1 MGRFFKHLFITLA
14 AFIVA
19 TLLFLVVI
27 VGGLTA
33 AITMLTPKV
42 EPIKKGTLLE
52 INMDEAILDAP
63 QTPSLLDLQG
73 FVFGSTPKISTLSM
87 LKVLEAAATDPNIT
101 AISLRLDGLESL
113 PLATAEELRVAL
125 EEFTQVSQKPIYAYA
140 ESYSQVEYYLATVAK
155 KIFIHPLGQIEWQGI
170 SMNTLFYGDLISH
183 IGAKVEVFRPKS
195 CNFKSAVEPYTRSS
209 MSSDSREQNLR
220 LVDILWD
227 GVVGQ
232 VSLSR
237 SISEEQLRRVARDR
251 IVVEAD
257 ESKQIGMVDEV
268 AYEDLYIKTLEE
280 AGIVVD
286 DDGKMRR
293 VTLASYA
300 YRMESS
306 SSMMESELLDMGGD
320 KIAVIYVDGT
330 IVDGESESNGGGEK
344 MVGSLT
350 VVKQLRKA
358 RYDDDIKGVVLRVNS
373 PGGSAMA
380 ADVMWR
386 EVELLKQKK
395 MVVVSMGSYAAS
407 GGYYISAPA
416 DAILADRYT
425 LTGSIGVFGMM
436 VDCEEAISRHLHIN
450 IDGVG
455 SSPSADFGRMP
466 RAITPLERAAMMRS
480 VDQIYDTFTEK
491 VSQGRNLPIGVVNVL
506 AGGRVWSGVEAES
519 CGLVDGIGGL
529 KSALNLVVDRADL
542 SGKEYQIIEL
552 NESSDELEML
562 LTSLGV
568 SMKGSFIGGLADQ
581 YLTRATNELRLL
593 DSSNGIMMLT
603 SERLSR

>member
-19 TLLFLVVI
+19 TLLFLIAI
-27 VGGLTA
+27 VGGIVAT
-33 AITMLTPKV
+33 ITILTPEV
-42 EPIKKGTLLE
+42 EPLKRGTVLE
-52 INMDEAILDAP
+52 INMNEAIIDAP
-63 QTPSLLDLQG
+63 QSPSLLDLQG
-73 FVFGSTPKISTLSM
+73 WVFGATPKTSTLSM

-101 AISLRLDGLESL
+101 AISLRLDGLEFI
-113 PLATAEELRVAL
+113 PLTTAEELRVAL
-125 EEFTQVSQKPIYAYA
+125 EVFSATSEKPIYAYG
-140 ESYSQVEYYLATVAK
+140 ESYSQVEYYLATAAK
-155 KIFIHPLGQIEWQGI
+155 RIFIHPLGQIEWQGVA
-170 SMNTLFYGDLISH
+170 MNTMFYGDLISH

-195 CNFKSAVEPYTRSS
+195 CNFKSAVEPYTRGS
-209 MSSDSREQNLR
+209 MSSDSREQSLR
-220 LVDILWD
+220 LVDVLWD
-227 GVVGQ
+227 GIVGQ
-232 VSLSR
+232 VSLAR
-237 SISEEQLRRVARDR
+237 TISEEQLRRVARDR

-257 ESKQIGMVDEV
+257 ESKQLGMVDEV

-293 VTLASYA
+293 VTLANYA
-300 YRMESS
+300 SRMESGDF
-306 SSMMESELLDMGGD
+306 LDMGGD

-330 IVDGESESNGGGEK
+330 IVDGESESSGGAEK
-344 MVGSLT
+344 LVGSAT
-350 VVKQLRKA
+350 IVNQLRKA

-386 EVELLKQKK
+386 EVELLKQQK

-436 VDCEEAISRHLHIN
+436 VDCEEAISRHLRIN

-455 SSPSADFGRMP
+455 SSPSADFGRTP

-491 VSQGRNLPIGVVNVL
+491 VSLGRNLPIGVVNVL
-506 AGGRVWSGVEAES
+506 AGGRVWSGIEAES

-529 KSALNLVVDRADL
+529 KDALNLVVDRCDL
-542 SGKEYQIIEL
+542 SGKEYQIIEINDSE
-552 NESSDELEML
+552 NEFDML
-562 LTSLGV
+562 FKSLGV
-568 SMKGSFIGGLADQ
+568 SLKGSFLGGLADQ
-581 YLTRATNELRLL
+581 YFTRATNELQLF
-593 DSSNGIMMLT
+593 DSSNGIMMLI